1 MQRINCNVYTATIYQ
16 IAMAFLLLWITRIG
30 FYYYNRTLIDPTSSS
45 HLWRLMSNG
54 IPFDASATV
63 YFNALF
69 LFMRFLPWPFVLRK
83 GYIIATDTIFYM
95 CNSAMLMLNL
105 ADIPFFAFQGS
116 RMRFSSLR
124 DMATDSNIAGII
136 LSYAVEYW
144 WAYLGGIA
152 IIALLAWLYRRLKP
166 ASQLTLSR
174 RWSTCAAR
182 TAILLAMSLTAFMLM
197 RGTFSFRGT
206 PLSISHA
213 AAGIERNA
221 EINVVLN
228 TPFCILR
235 STSGTDKIPLRHYY
249 NPEQLA
255 AMRPQAIIPAD
266 SISPTGKNLMMI
278 VIESGGEYLIDNLS
292 PLTDGTRL
300 GLMPFVDSLSRHSLS
315 VLHTFATGRRSNEG
329 IASLLGSFPNYE
341 PFIFMRSPY
350 TVNDFDAFPR
360 LLRDA
365 GYSSTFYYGCNPGS
379 YNIEQ
384 IAMTLGFERS
394 ANRNDYGI
402 NSDFDGQWGVFD
414 HCMARYV
421 AHDITRSMTE
431 PFEAVWFTLSSHSP
445 FTIPEGWDTSG
456 FRHKDTGMA
465 RSVEY
470 TDQSLRMFFDF
481 ARQQPWYDNTMFV
494 ITADHGNR
502 EWIGTKFDTAYL
514 QYHIPFIVYT
524 PDGSIKPAKID
535 DRIMSQFDIGP
546 TVLGLLGYNRRY
558 ISMGSDIFAGDG
570 RPHYAVNKF
579 AGAYHIMGTSYLVR
593 WDADTD
599 RIQEV
604 YDIKADPELTSPLS
618 DFDPGEVS
626 AMISYAKALLQDFAA
641 RINTN
646 NLSISAG
653 Q

>member
-1 MQRINCNVYTATIYQ
+1 
-16 IAMAFLLLWITRIG
+16 
-30 FYYYNRTLIDPTSSS
+30 
-45 HLWRLMSNG
+45 
-54 IPFDASATV
+54 
-63 YFNALF
+63 
-69 LFMRFLPWPFVLRK
+69 
-83 GYIIATDTIFYM
+83 
-95 CNSAMLMLNL
+95 
-105 ADIPFFAFQGS
+105 
-116 RMRFSSLR
+116 
-124 DMATDSNIAGII
+124 
-136 LSYAVEYW
+136 
-144 WAYLGGIA
+144 
-152 IIALLAWLYRRLKP
+152 
-166 ASQLTLSR
+166 
-174 RWSTCAAR
+174 
-182 TAILLAMSLTAFMLM
+182 
-197 RGTFSFRGT
+197 
-206 PLSISHA
+206 
-213 AAGIERNA
+213 
-221 EINVVLN
+221 
-228 TPFCILR
+228 
-235 STSGTDKIPLRHYY
+235 
-249 NPEQLA
+249 
-255 AMRPQAIIPAD
+255 
-266 SISPTGKNLMMI
+266 
-278 VIESGGEYLIDNLS
+278 
-292 PLTDGTRL
+292 
-300 GLMPFVDSLSRHSLS
+300 MPFVDSLSRHSLS

-579 AGAYHIMGTSYLVR
+579 AGAYQIMGTSYLVR